1 MADLEKIIGRD
12 IKQAEKF
19 AEGLDAAIARLQTEI
34 KQLED
39 MQKAAHERLSDTAEK
54 AREAWDYV
62 AHLKEKDIS

>member
-34 KQLED
+34 KQLEE
-39 MQKAAHERLSDTAEK
+39 MQKATHERLSDTAKK

-62 AHLKEKDIS
+62 AHLKKKDS